1 MFMKHLSLFFIM
13 SLFALMAVAQ
23 SRTITG
29 TVRSA
34 DDNSAL
40 PGVTVIVKG
49 TTTGVNTDVNGKY
62 QITVNSDKDVLIFS
76 FVGFIT
82 QEVKIEQRQVID
94 VLLAPDV
101 KSLQEVVVIGYG
113 VQKKKSITG
122 SVSTVKGKKQK
133 QSKPLGNYVIKKQK
147 KNDQPTDESYQK
159 IEENKFQT
167 PQKEPLSTFS
177 IDVDVASYSNLRRM
191 LNEGQKPPADAVRI
205 EEMINYFSYDYKNP
219 DNQHPFSIN
228 TELSTCPWNEKHK
241 LVLIGLQ
248 GKKVELENLPPN
260 NLVFLIDVSGSMND
274 ANKLPL
280 LKSSFNLL
288 VKQLRPQDK
297 VSIVVYA
304 GAAGLALPPTSGEN
318 KERILNALDN
328 LQAGGSTAGGAGIQ
342 LAYKIAKENFVE
354 KGNNRVILATDGD
367 FNVGASSD
375 DDMEKLIAEQRES
388 GIYITCLGFGMGNYK
403 DSKMERIA
411 DKGNG
416 NYAYIDNLQEA
427 NKVLVKQLGGT
438 LLTIAKD
445 VKIQIEFNP
454 AKVQAY
460 RLIGYENRILDA
472 EDFKDD
478 KKDAGELG
486 AGHAVTALYE
496 IIPVGVESAFLKEV
510 AGLKYQKLQLSEAAS
525 STEEMLTVKFR
536 YKQPKESKSIEI
548 VDNVLDKSM
557 NIENASENF
566 RFASAVALFG
576 MLLRD
581 SEYKAQGN
589 YKLVRALAKNAKG
602 KDEDGYRAEFVRLVE
617 IVD

>member
-1 MFMKHLSLFFIM
+1 MKQLSLFFM
-13 SLFALMAVAQ
+13 ALLFALSALAQ

-29 TVRSA
+29 TVRDKDS
-34 DDNSAL
+34 NGEL
-40 PGVTVIVKG
+40 PGVSVVVKG
-49 TTTGVNTDVNGKY
+49 TTTGTTTDFSGKY
-62 QITVNSDKDVLIFS
+62 QITANSDKDILIFS
-76 FVGFIT
+76 FVGYIT
-82 QEVKIEQRQVID
+82 QEVKVEQRQVID
-94 VLLAPDV
+94 VVLEPDARR
-101 KSLQEVVVIGYG
+101 LEEVVVIGYG
-113 VQKKKSITG
+113 VQNTHTITG
-122 SVSTVKGKKQK
+122 SISKVIGKKQK
-133 QSKPLGNYVIKKQK
+133 KSKPIGNYVIKKQK
-147 KNDQPTDESYQK
+147 KNDLPNDESYEK
-159 IEENKFQT
+159 VEENKFQT
-167 PQKEPLSTFS
+167 PRKEPLSTFS

-205 EEMINYFSYDYKNP
+205 EEMINYFSYNYKQP

-248 GKKVELENLPPN
+248 GKNVALDNLPPN
-260 NLVFLIDVSGSMND
+260 NLVFLIDVSGSMSD

-280 LKSSFNLL
+280 LKSSFRLL

-297 VSIVVYA
+297 VAIVVYA
-304 GAAGLALPPTSGEN
+304 GAAGLVLSATSGEN
-318 KERILNALDN
+318 KDRIIDALDN

-342 LAYKIAKENFVE
+342 LAYKVAKENFIE

-375 DDMEKLIAEQRES
+375 NDMEQLITEQRES

-454 AKVQAY
+454 ARVQAY

-472 EDFKDD
+472 EDFTDD

-486 AGHAVTALYE
+486 AGHSVTALYE
-496 IIPVGVESAFLKEV
+496 IIPVGVESSFLKEISD
-510 AGLKYQKLQLSEAAS
+510 LKYQKLQLSEAANT
-525 STEEMLTVKFR
+525 TEEMLTVKFR
-536 YKQPKESKSIEI
+536 YKPPQSSKSTEI
-548 VDNVLDKSM
+548 VDNVLDKSI
-557 NIENASENF
+557 NLENTSESF

-576 MLLRD
+576 MLLKN
-581 SEYKAQGN
+581 SAYKAQGN
-589 YKLVRALAKNAKG
+589 YEMVSRLAKNAKS

-617 IVD
+617 TLE

>member
-1 MFMKHLSLFFIM
+1 MKQLSLFFM
-13 SLFALMAVAQ
+13 ALLFALSALAQ

-29 TVRSA
+29 IVRDKDS
-34 DDNSAL
+34 NGEL
-40 PGVTVIVKG
+40 PGVSVVVKG
-49 TTTGVNTDVNGKY
+49 TTTGTTTDFSGKY
-62 QITVNSDKDVLIFS
+62 QITANSDKDILIFL
-76 FVGFIT
+76 FVGYVT
-82 QEVKIEQRQVID
+82 QEVKVEQRQVID
-94 VLLAPDV
+94 VVLEPDARR
-101 KSLQEVVVIGYG
+101 LEEVVVIGYG
-113 VQKKKSITG
+113 VQKTHTITG
-122 SVSTVKGKKQK
+122 SISTVIGKKQK
-133 QSKPLGNYVIKKQK
+133 KSKPIGNYVIKKQK
-147 KNDQPTDESYQK
+147 KNDLPNDESYEK
-159 IEENKFQT
+159 VEENKFQT
-167 PQKEPLSTFS
+167 PRKEPLSTFS

-205 EEMINYFSYDYKNP
+205 EEMINYFSYNYKQP

-248 GKKVELENLPPN
+248 GKNVALDNLPPN
-260 NLVFLIDVSGSMND
+260 NLVFLIDVSGSMSD

-280 LKSSFNLL
+280 LKSSFRLL

-297 VSIVVYA
+297 VAIVVYA
-304 GAAGLALPPTSGEN
+304 GAAGLVLPATSGEN
-318 KERILNALDN
+318 KDRIIDALDN

-342 LAYKIAKENFVE
+342 LAYKVAKENFIE

-375 DDMEKLIAEQRES
+375 NDMEQLITEQRES

-454 AKVQAY
+454 ARVQAY

-472 EDFKDD
+472 EDFTDD

-486 AGHAVTALYE
+486 AGHSVTALYE
-496 IIPVGVESAFLKEV
+496 IIPVGVESSFLKEISD
-510 AGLKYQKLQLSEAAS
+510 LKYQKLQLSEAANT
-525 STEEMLTVKFR
+525 TEEMLTVKFR
-536 YKQPKESKSIEI
+536 YKPPQSSKSTEI
-548 VDNVLDKSM
+548 VDNVLDKSI
-557 NIENASENF
+557 NLENTSESF

-576 MLLRD
+576 MLLKN
-581 SEYKAQGN
+581 SAYKAQGN
-589 YKLVRALAKNAKG
+589 YEMVSRLAKNAKS

-617 IVD
+617 TLE